1 MSTSDLPVD
10 VDVLRDEIQKTYTD
24 VSTQPGQD
32 FIFPTGRAWA
42 EDLGYPQPELSNVPE
57 ATVQSFAGVAN
68 PHVLGRID
76 EGATVLD
83 LGCGAGTDLLI
94 AAQMVGPEGHVIGVD
109 MTPGMLRLAMASA
122 REMGIA
128 GATMLRGLMGFGAAS
143 RIHTAKILRLSE
155 DLPIIIEI
163 VDSADKI
170 EALLPVIDEM
180 VGEGLVTLEKV
191 RILQYRHG
199 SKKSE

>member
-1 MSTSDLPVD
+1 MKISEDGQLLRIFIGESDRWHGQPLYEAI
-10 VDVLRDEIQKTYTD
+10 VLK
-24 VSTQPGQD
+24 
-32 FIFPTGRAWA
+32 
-42 EDLGYPQPELSNVPE
+42 
-57 ATVQSFAGVAN
+57 
-68 PHVLGRID
+68 
-76 EGATVLD
+76 
-83 LGCGAGTDLLI
+83 
-94 AAQMVGPEGHVIGVD
+94 
-109 MTPGMLRLAMASA
+109 A

-170 EALLPVIDEM
+170 ELLLPVIDEM

-199 SKKSE
+199 KKES

>member
-1 MSTSDLPVD
+1 MSELPED
-10 VDVLRDEIQKTYTD
+10 AVLLRI
-24 VSTQPGQD
+24 
-32 FIFPTGRAWA
+32 FIGENDCWQHHA
-42 EDLGYPQPELSNVPE
+42 LYE
-57 ATVQSFAGVAN
+57 A
-68 PHVLGRID
+68 I
-76 EGATVLD
+76 
-83 LGCGAGTDLLI
+83 
-94 AAQMVGPEGHVIGVD
+94 VIK
-109 MTPGMLRLAMASA
+109 A
-122 REMGIA
+122 RELHLA

-199 SKKSE
+199 SKESE

>member
-1 MSTSDLPVD
+1 MKISEDGQLLRIFIGESDRWHGKPLYEAI
-10 VDVLRDEIQKTYTD
+10 VLK
-24 VSTQPGQD
+24 
-32 FIFPTGRAWA
+32 
-42 EDLGYPQPELSNVPE
+42 
-57 ATVQSFAGVAN
+57 
-68 PHVLGRID
+68 
-76 EGATVLD
+76 
-83 LGCGAGTDLLI
+83 
-94 AAQMVGPEGHVIGVD
+94 
-109 MTPGMLRLAMASA
+109 A

-199 SKKSE
+199 KKES

>member
-1 MSTSDLPVD
+1 MKISEDGQLLRIFIGESDRWQGKPLYEAI
-10 VDVLRDEIQKTYTD
+10 VLK
-24 VSTQPGQD
+24 
-32 FIFPTGRAWA
+32 
-42 EDLGYPQPELSNVPE
+42 
-57 ATVQSFAGVAN
+57 
-68 PHVLGRID
+68 
-76 EGATVLD
+76 
-83 LGCGAGTDLLI
+83 
-94 AAQMVGPEGHVIGVD
+94 
-109 MTPGMLRLAMASA
+109 A

-163 VDSADKI
+163 VDNADKI

-199 SKKSE
+199 AKKP

>member
-1 MSTSDLPVD
+1 MKISEDGQLLRIFIGESDRWHGQPLYEAI
-10 VDVLRDEIQKTYTD
+10 VLK
-24 VSTQPGQD
+24 
-32 FIFPTGRAWA
+32 
-42 EDLGYPQPELSNVPE
+42 
-57 ATVQSFAGVAN
+57 
-68 PHVLGRID
+68 
-76 EGATVLD
+76 
-83 LGCGAGTDLLI
+83 
-94 AAQMVGPEGHVIGVD
+94 
-109 MTPGMLRLAMASA
+109 A

-170 EALLPVIDEM
+170 DLLLPVIDEM
-180 VGEGLVTLEKV
+180 VGEGLVTLERV

-199 SKKSE
+199 KKES